1 MMDCAHE
8 TNFHMRTRNEDKL
21 AGVPASRIR
30 DQLFETC
37 YDPYLSKDVQSYK
50 SMTREKV
57 IMGETKQR

>member
-1 MMDCAHE
+1 MMDCAHV
-8 TNFHMRTRNEDKL
+8 TNFHIGLTRSEDKL

-50 SMTREKV
+50 SMTVTRRKTV
-57 IMGETKQR
+57 